1 MGAIRRLSGPPSDSS
16 RKTRSDLVRR
26 IAPLSKRARVVNVSK
41 RAFHLDETTV
51 GNPSDHFAFASLL
64 PPSPILGPMIGLCL
78 VITAFKLPDLGLRR
92 PSESDR
98 WARPWPRQPH
108 EHCRQEALK
117 ARASLHLFFGPWTAG
132 FAKAGSVFW
141 PLLRARHRECLQCGV
156 KFGGHLADPGFP
168 SRRFFPRVPRLATCA
183 SALSLVPWLKHRS
196 PSCVEPRAQL
206 PGVSKI

>member
-1 MGAIRRLSGPPSDSS
+1 MA
-16 RKTRSDLVRR
+16 
-26 IAPLSKRARVVNVSK
+26 
-41 RAFHLDETTV
+41 
-51 GNPSDHFAFASLL
+51 AFASLF

-92 PSESDR
+92 PSESAR

-108 EHCRQEALK
+108 EHFRQEALK

-156 KFGGHLADPGFP
+156 KSGGHLADPGFP
-168 SRRFFPRVPRLATCA
+168 CRRFFPI
-183 SALSLVPWLKHRS
+183 S
-196 PSCVEPRAQL
+196 PSPHHLRLCAVTGALAQASV
-206 PGVSKI
+206 PVVRGAESPAAWSEQDIKMYFVRE